1 MIRMCISAVLALA
14 VLVSGA
20 QGAKAQ
26 GDSICP
32 DPIAMNLTEREI
44 EAEVEAGFLSR
55 LISSL
60 GLGGRYSE
68 KKRAVFENRPM
79 ANQDIMIFMMFRTEC
94 LLIVQAK
101 DLSTERKLEL
111 IAAARDAYYRRVFSP
126 EVYSTAQPT
135 GDESRF
141 EGAQVI
147 FVANEASEGSTY
159 LQDPPYYVTDAN
171 KYFVIVASARTFN
184 EARAAADEFK
194 RKAPQFDFV
203 VYEPY
208 GDNPWYGVMMAT
220 WVSREVAREALQDA
234 RRLIAEDSYIW
245 ACRGSGEVC

>member
-171 KYFVIVASARTFN
+171 KC
-184 EARAAADEFK
+184 
-194 RKAPQFDFV
+194 
-203 VYEPY
+203 
-208 GDNPWYGVMMAT
+208 DNPWYGVMMAT